1 MVVVVMRVT
10 TLKATAAKLPGLLAY
25 YAGLAED
32 REPGP
37 GRGPVDYYLDPDEP
51 PGRWRGGG
59 HQALGLDGNVEG
71 SELRTH
77 RAHRGGRT
85 PLRRPRE
92 RRDAPPGR
100 LLDPPHRA
108 WHTSPRSLRAA
119 RRSERGNT
127 GLVASGPK
135 RSDHRGIAESAAIL
149 VLLAVSAVGLAV
161 APLVLDESYSWVEHT
176 TSQAGGQGVD
186 GAWMARLGFVL
197 FGLAV
202 IWFAA
207 RKAGAWRQP
216 ATALHVAFGTCLLAV
231 AAFSLRSW
239 QAGAPF
245 DRTEDTL
252 HSVAATV
259 MGFAFALGV
268 AAARWWPGRPA
279 GFRVLDVVAIAASV
293 VVPLA
298 MAASTGYTGA
308 LQRAMFA
315 VAYLW
320 YAREVI
326 DAPRCTEPQ
335 ASARQEAPTDP

>member
-1 MVVVVMRVT
+1 
-10 TLKATAAKLPGLLAY
+10 
-25 YAGLAED
+25 
-32 REPGP
+32 
-37 GRGPVDYYLDPDEP
+37 
-51 PGRWRGGG
+51 
-59 HQALGLDGNVEG
+59 
-71 SELRTH
+71 
-77 RAHRGGRT
+77 
-85 PLRRPRE
+85 
-92 RRDAPPGR
+92 
-100 LLDPPHRA
+100 
-108 WHTSPRSLRAA
+108 
-119 RRSERGNT
+119 
-127 GLVASGPK
+127 
-135 RSDHRGIAESAAIL
+135 
-149 VLLAVSAVGLAV
+149 
-161 APLVLDESYSWVEHT
+161 
-176 TSQAGGQGVD
+176 
-186 GAWMARLGFVL
+186 MARLGFVL

-202 IWFAA
+202 IWCAA